1 MIAKEY
7 LMQVNKIDKDIDL
20 KLEQLDSLYALATK
34 ATTVLSDMP
43 KSCAGGESRMENTIV
58 KIVDLENEINDEI
71 DHLVDLKKQI
81 CDMIRSWQ
89 YLLAKAMGS
98 EVLSAS
104 DNLVE
109 ELEGAKPETKAD
121 FMFLTIFGKR
131 KAPSIPQKEMSS
143 ITGS

>member
-81 CDMIRSWQ
+81 CDMKQVNQMWAQIYQIVKENCSSDYRGATPQ
-89 YLLAKAMGS
+89 DDVMERLLR
-98 EVLSAS
+98 
-104 DNLVE
+104 
-109 ELEGAKPETKAD
+109 T
-121 FMFLTIFGKR
+121 R
-131 KAPSIPQKEMSS
+131 K
-143 ITGS
+143 G

>member
-1 MIAKEY
+1 
-7 LMQVNKIDKDIDL
+7 MQVNKIDKDIDL

-81 CDMIRSWQ
+81 CDMIGSMDNVDYRIVLASRYINGKQWTEIAEAAG
-89 YLLAKAMGS
+89 YERRYILKLHDKALLEIQAKLDTSG
-98 EVLSAS
+98 
-104 DNLVE
+104 
-109 ELEGAKPETKAD
+109 
-121 FMFLTIFGKR
+121 I
-131 KAPSIPQKEMSS
+131 
-143 ITGS
+143 

>member
-43 KSCAGGESRMENTIV
+43 KNHGSSECRMEDTIV
-58 KIVDLENEINDEI
+58 KIIDLENEINDEI

-81 CDMIRSWQ
+81 KDMIRSMDDVDYRLILESRYVCGLQWKDISKLVGYERR
-89 YLLAKAMGS
+89 YLFKLHDKALL
-98 EVLSAS
+98 EVQSKL
-104 DNLVE
+104 DTP
-109 ELEGAKPETKAD
+109 G
-121 FMFLTIFGKR
+121 FLKTL
-131 KAPSIPQKEMSS
+131 
-143 ITGS
+143 